1 MSAQQACRASDARCA
16 RMLSPAQDAEKIVMQ
31 RLYATKMGGAVGST
45 AHASAT
51 RDGRGSTAIFR
62 LRHGRHARQA
72 LLARGAE
79 KIAIQRLYATTMG
92 GVVGSTAHASV
103 SRDGRGSIAIF
114 RLRHGRYARQALV
127 TRRE

>member
-1 MSAQQACRASDARCA
+1 MVAQP
-16 RMLSPAQDAEKIVMQ
+16 LVI
-31 RLYATKMGGAVGST
+31 YG
-45 AHASAT
+45 AT
-51 RDGRGSTAIFR
+51 RREAPP
-62 LRHGRHARQA
+62 
-72 LLARGAE
+72 LAPLAAHFYKDQIRPLPVAE